1 MNAINTVETLEL
13 NAEIAAEQAQ
23 EAQVESLSIA
33 ELDMIG
39 GGTTVA
45 SWY

>member
-1 MNAINTVETLEL
+1 MNATNTVETLEL
-13 NAEIAAEQAQ
+13 NAEIAAELAQ
-23 EAQVESLSIA
+23 ETQVESLSIA